1 MGSQQSQTTVDWEML
16 VGAALRLSPG
26 CRAAAR
32 RHALLPGGT
41 HFVCLGLDRVCRAEE
56 PSGAPAL
63 CCLSFFLSQLL
74 LYELG
79 FLICMAIGVLFII
92 LVPLVGCCFCCCRCC
107 GNCGGRMYQKQGR
120 RMRCRRRA
128 LYASVLLVSAF
139 LL

>member
-1 MGSQQSQTTVDWEML
+1 MGSQQPQPTVDWGML
-16 VGAALRLSPG
+16 VAVALRLSPG

-32 RHALLPGGT
+32 GHVLLPGGPL
-41 HFVCLGLDRVCRAEE
+41 FVCLGLDRVHRAEE

-63 CCLSFFLSQLL
+63 CCLSLFLSQLL

-79 FLICMAIGVLFII
+79 FLICVAIGVLFII
-92 LVPLVGCCFCCCRCC
+92 LMPLVGCCFCCCRCC

-128 LYASVLLVSAF
+128 LCASVLLVSAF